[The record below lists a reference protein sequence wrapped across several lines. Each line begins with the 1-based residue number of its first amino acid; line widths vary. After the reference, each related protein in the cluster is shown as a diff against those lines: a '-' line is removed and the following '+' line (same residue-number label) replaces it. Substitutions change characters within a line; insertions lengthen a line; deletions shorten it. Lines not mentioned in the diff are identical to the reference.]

1 MEQPR
6 KDHLV
11 EVAAGLFNRLGYHQ
25 CGVDEIMHRS
35 GVSKTTLYKHFP
47 TKEHLILEVMR
58 RRSEAFFAEISDR
71 LEAHRA
77 AVPDA
82 AQHSRIEVIF
92 DIVDEWISG
101 GDFFGC
107 NFVRAAAEYGDRD
120 DPIHRHAAHH
130 KHRLQQ
136 VFADL
141 LCDLPQAL
149 QNSAAE
155 QVMLVLD
162 GAITTAQVRGRTDV
176 IDVARKM
183 VSLLLS
189 AGFGLRTE
197 QAI

>member
-1 MEQPR
+1 MAQPR

-11 EVAAGLFNRLGYHQ
+11 VVAAGLFNRLGYHQ
-25 CGVDEIMHRS
+25 CGVDEIMRRS

-58 RRSEAFFAEISDR
+58 RRSEVFFVEVSDR

-77 AVPDA
+77 AAPDA
-82 AQHSRIEVIF
+82 APHSRIEVIL
-92 DIVDEWISG
+92 DIVDEWING

-107 NFVRAAAEYGDRD
+107 NFVRAVAEYGDRD

-130 KHRLQQ
+130 KDRLQQ

-141 LCDLPQAL
+141 LCDLPQT
-149 QNSAAE
+149 QQESAAE

-189 AGFGLRTE
+189 AGFGLRTK
-197 QAI
+197 QTN